1 MTSAPSAEKPNISLT
16 TLESVFFRVGMASFG
31 GSTAAFL
38 YREVV
43 QTRRWM
49 SEEEFL
55 AALTLSQVMPGANPV
70 NMAIYVGSQLR
81 GGAGGFVAA
90 FGLVGPPFVVILIL
104 GGLYARYGSSPV
116 VQDVLAG
123 VVAIGVAMVL
133 QLGTQLARNI
143 RKARSGADRGS
154 DLPRR
159 RRAQLADDPGRARD
173 RAPLSIGFELYLER
187 EGRRWIAACS
197 DLSSS
202 SRRCRCSPSAA
213 ARRSSPTCRF
223 RWSTSRAG

>member
-1 MTSAPSAEKPNISLT
+1 MTSESWAEKPNVSLT
-16 TLESVFFRVGMASFG
+16 TLLGVFFRVGMASFG

-70 NMAIYVGSQLR
+70 NMALYVGAQLR

-104 GGLYARYGSSPV
+104 GGLYARYGSSPG
-116 VQDVLAG
+116 VQGVLAG
-123 VVAIGVAMVL
+123 VVAIGIAMVL

-143 RKARSGADRGS
+143 RRLVPALIASAIFIAVGV
-154 DLPRR
+154 LNWPMIPVV
-159 RRAQLADDPGRARD
+159 LVL
-173 RAPLSIGFELYLER
+173 APLSIGLELY
-187 EGRRWIAACS
+187 AT
-197 DLSSS
+197 
-202 SRRCRCSPSAA
+202 P
-213 ARRSSPTCRF
+213 
-223 RWSTSRAG
+223 RAGNG

>member
-1 MTSAPSAEKPNISLT
+1 MTSESSAEKPNVSLT
-16 TLESVFFRVGMASFG
+16 TLLGVFFRVGMASFG

-70 NMAIYVGSQLR
+70 NMALYVGAQLR

-90 FGLVGPPFVVILIL
+90 VGLVGPPFVVILIL
-104 GGLYARYGSSPV
+104 GGLYARYGSSPG
-116 VQDVLAG
+116 VQGVLAG
-123 VVAIGVAMVL
+123 VVAIGIAMVL

-143 RKARSGADRGS
+143 RRLVPALIASAIFIAVGV
-154 DLPRR
+154 LNWPMIPVV
-159 RRAQLADDPGRARD
+159 LVL
-173 RAPLSIGFELYLER
+173 APLSIGLELY
-187 EGRRWIAACS
+187 AT
-197 DLSSS
+197 
-202 SRRCRCSPSAA
+202 P
-213 ARRSSPTCRF
+213 
-223 RWSTSRAG
+223 RAGNG

>member
-1 MTSAPSAEKPNISLT
+1 MTSEPSAEKPNVSLT
-16 TLESVFFRVGMASFG
+16 TLMGVFFRVGMASFG

-55 AALTLSQVMPGANPV
+55 AALTLSQVLPGANPV
-70 NMAIYVGSQLR
+70 NMSIYLGAQLR
-81 GGAGGFVAA
+81 GGVGAIAAA

-104 GGLYARYGSSPV
+104 GGLYARYGSSPLV
-116 VQDVLAG
+116 HDVLAG

-143 RKARSGADRGS
+143 RKLVPATIAAAIFIAVGV
-154 DLPRR
+154 LNWPMIPVV
-159 RRAQLADDPGRARD
+159 LVL
-173 RAPLSIGFELYLER
+173 APLSIGFELYLNAK
-187 EGRRWIAACS
+187 GG
-197 DLSSS
+197 D
-202 SRRCRCSPSAA
+202 
-213 ARRSSPTCRF
+213 
-223 RWSTSRAG
+223 G

>member
-1 MTSAPSAEKPNISLT
+1 MTSAPSAEKPSISLT
-16 TLESVFFRVGMASFG
+16 TLASVFFRVGMASFG

-70 NMAIYVGSQLR
+70 NMALYVGSQLR
-81 GGAGGFVAA
+81 GGVGGFVAA

-104 GGLYARYGSSPV
+104 GGLYARYGGFPI
-116 VQDVLAG
+116 VQAVLAG

-143 RKARSGADRGS
+143 RRLVPAIIAAAIFLAVGVLN
-154 DLPRR
+154 LPMIPVV
-159 RRAQLADDPGRARD
+159 LVM
-173 RAPLSIGFELYLER
+173 APLSVGFELYL
-187 EGRRWIAACS
+187 IS
-197 DLSSS
+197 K
-202 SRRCRCSPSAA
+202 
-213 ARRSSPTCRF
+213 
-223 RWSTSRAG
+223 AGNG

>member
-1 MTSAPSAEKPNISLT
+1 MTSESSAEKPNVSLS
-16 TLESVFFRVGMASFG
+16 TLMGVFFRVGMASFG

-81 GGAGGFVAA
+81 GGMGGFVAA

-104 GGLYARYGSSPV
+104 GGLYARYGASPV

-123 VVAIGVAMVL
+123 IVAVGVAMVL

-143 RKARSGADRGS
+143 RRIVPALIASAIF
-154 DLPRR
+154 
-159 RRAQLADDPGRARD
+159 LAVGVLNWPMIPVVLVL
-173 RAPLSIGFELYLER
+173 APLSVGFELYVH
-187 EGRRWIAACS
+187 
-197 DLSSS
+197 
-202 SRRCRCSPSAA
+202 
-213 ARRSSPTCRF
+213 T
-223 RWSTSRAG
+223 RAGDG